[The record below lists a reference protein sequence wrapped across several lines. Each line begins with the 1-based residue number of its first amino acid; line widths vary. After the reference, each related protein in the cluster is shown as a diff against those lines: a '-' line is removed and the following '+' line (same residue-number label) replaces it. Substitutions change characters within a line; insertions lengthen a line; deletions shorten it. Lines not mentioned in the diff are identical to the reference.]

1 MRKHAH
7 KSVFYCKRL
16 QYWKGLWIFRYG
28 VVEGMGR
35 FLLGGVVLW
44 RIGVKIV
51 VLVAVLD
58 VSFEIVWLCIQSS
71 RFCS

>member
-1 MRKHAH
+1 MRKYAH

-16 QYWKGLWIFRYG
+16 QCWKGLWIFRYG
-28 VVEGMGR
+28 VEKGMGR
-35 FLLGGVVLW
+35 FLLGGGGFVAH
-44 RIGVKIV
+44 RVKIV
-51 VLVAVLD
+51 VLVVVLD